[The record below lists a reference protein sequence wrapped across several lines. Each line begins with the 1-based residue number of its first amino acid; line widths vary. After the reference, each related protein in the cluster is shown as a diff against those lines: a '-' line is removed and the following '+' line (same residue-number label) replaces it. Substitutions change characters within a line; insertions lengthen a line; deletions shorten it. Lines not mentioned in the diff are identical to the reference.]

1 MKLLLDLP
9 LQTTDERLYLLAGKI
24 LLYFAENREV
34 ESLKGIHTSFY
45 PFNCIVKRSSSFDL
59 NLFVSLQSCEE
70 MLNYDGILD
79 SLGHY
84 ARSRD
89 SVLQKVVIKMIFCVM
104 DLKELRYK

>member
-1 MKLLLDLP
+1 MFKGYTLAFTLLIVSSKGALLL
-9 LQTTDERLYLLAGKI
+9 I
-24 LLYFAENREV
+24 L
-34 ESLKGIHTSFY
+34 ICSFH
-45 PFNCIVKRSSSFDL
+45 V
-59 NLFVSLQSCEE
+59 QSCEE

-104 DLKELRYK
+104 DLKELRYKQESPPA